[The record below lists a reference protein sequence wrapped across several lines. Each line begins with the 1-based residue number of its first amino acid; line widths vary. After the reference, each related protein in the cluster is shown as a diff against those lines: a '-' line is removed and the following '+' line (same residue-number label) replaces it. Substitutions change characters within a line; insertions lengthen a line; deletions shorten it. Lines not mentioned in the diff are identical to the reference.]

1 VTNPFFDQK
10 PTVVLETGKPKSEML
25 AAAVIAGA
33 GGGQVLYMPDKLPDD
48 CSPVFVG
55 MRPQIA
61 RLIHERHRLLR
72 PYVTIDNGYFLPYK
86 EGGYFR
92 VTQNGLQTCQVP
104 DQMELE
110 AATRWD
116 SLRVK
121 LDPPKLRNRNGLT
134 TTWGPDPV
142 PEGHIL
148 LVLQSRPWY
157 EMVLHQNRDDW
168 VGSALSMLERE
179 YPGVPIRV
187 RDKPLKGGVPIAPLV
202 DDLQDARLV
211 VALSSAVLLAAAVR
225 GIPVL
230 PLGRCAASPLSV
242 RYDDGD
248 RRIETFTNLA
258 ANQWTN
264 QEIAAGICWRD
275 MSARPAPFFLDLA

>member
-1 VTNPFFDQK
+1 MNPFFDQK

-110 AATRWD
+110 AASRWD

-121 LDPPKLRNRNGLT
+121 IDPPQAE
-134 TTWGPDPV
+134 
-142 PEGHIL
+142 PEDGHIL

-157 EMVLHQNRDDW
+157 EMVLHKNRDDW
-168 VGSALSMLERE
+168 VGSVLSMLERE

-187 RDKPLKGGVPIAPLV
+187 RDKPLKGGVPVAPLV
-202 DDLQDARLV
+202 DDLRDARLV
-211 VALSSAVLLAAAVR
+211 VALSSAVLLAASVR

-230 PLGRCAASPLSV
+230 PIGRCAASPLST

-275 MSARPAPFFLDLA
+275 MSARSAPFFLDLA